1 MRKTPLSAP
10 LPESCLAVQLYTVR
24 DFTRTEA
31 GFADT
36 LAKIAAIGYP
46 AVQLSA
52 VDAMNSGAVS
62 AETARKMLDDHGLKC
77 VATHRPWDELAERT
91 DEAIA
96 FHLTLG
102 CPFVAIGALPGG
114 YGGFGATGADNYRR
128 FISDATPVIARLK
141 EAGIRFGY
149 HNHLFEFAPADL
161 DGNRGTL
168 WDIFAAEGGTDFCLE
183 LDLYW
188 AWSAGADP
196 APLLT
201 RNAGRV
207 PVIHLKDIEI
217 GADGKPGMGAVGE
230 GNMPWDTILA
240 ACRAAQ
246 VEWYCVEQDVCPRD
260 PFDCLAS
267 SFRYL
272 TAQATNQG
280 NNT

>member
-1 MRKTPLSAP
+1 MSNTNTLSAP
-10 LPESCLAVQLYTVR
+10 LPASVLAVQMYTVR
-24 DFTRTEA
+24 DFTKTEA

-52 VDAMNSGAVS
+52 VEAMNNGTVS
-62 AETARKMLDDHGLKC
+62 AATARKMLDDHGLKC
-77 VATHRPWDELAERT
+77 VATHRSWDELRDRT

-102 CPFVAIGALPGG
+102 CDFVAIGAMPPG
-114 YGGFGATGADNYRR
+114 YGGFNATNADDYRR
-128 FISDATPVIARLK
+128 FVSDAVPVIARLK

-149 HNHLFEFAPADL
+149 HNHLFEFAP
-161 DGNRGTL
+161 GTPNGTL
-168 WDIFAAEGGTDFCLE
+168 WDIFATEGGADFYLE
-183 LDLYW
+183 LDVFW

-201 RNAGRV
+201 QNTGRV
-207 PVIHLKDIEI
+207 PVIHLKDIEVY
-217 GADGKPGMGAVGE
+217 GDGQTGMGAVGE
-230 GNMPWDTILA
+230 GNMPWDNILA

-246 VEWYCVEQDVCPRD
+246 VQWYCVEQDVCPRD

-272 TAQATNQG
+272 TGQG
-280 NNT
+280 KHS